1 MCYPLGNHC
10 TIIQRINNTT
20 TIKPIGTTSRVNA
33 RGDRVMESKACRDHG
48 VYDAFGTCV
57 FFLLVLRLRLEIV
70 KYEPRHCTF
79 CTGVYRDTVLL
90 VDIGANLFN
99 MASSFICL
107 SGPCRWQYNSR
118 CGYCY

>member
-1 MCYPLGNHC
+1 M
-10 TIIQRINNTT
+10 RIYRDIKNNN
-20 TIKPIGTTSRVNA
+20 TSRVNA

-79 CTGVYRDTVLL
+79 CTGVYRATVLL

-107 SGPCRWQYNSR
+107 SGPVLVGGNIIRAAAIVIKYIEWAER
-118 CGYCY
+118 V

>member
-1 MCYPLGNHC
+1 MSLVSEKKRLGHSKLEKTGNPGPL
-10 TIIQRINNTT
+10 Q
-20 TIKPIGTTSRVNA
+20 TSRVNA

>member
-1 MCYPLGNHC
+1 MPS
-10 TIIQRINNTT
+10 
-20 TIKPIGTTSRVNA
+20 TSRVNA
-33 RGDRVMESKACRDHG
+33 RGDRVMVGKACRDHG

-70 KYEPRHCTF
+70 KYEQRYCTF
-79 CTGVYRDTVLL
+79 CTGVYRATVFL
-90 VDIGANLFN
+90 VDIGANIFN

-107 SGPCRWQYNSR
+107 TGPCRWQYNSR